1 MRQFVQIISLL
12 AFVPLAGVLLAD
24 PGDRVSGEGATSS
37 ASSQTAPKAA
47 PKAGAKAKS
56 RPQLAI
62 TPEREAAALNFVER
76 NHAELSELLAHL
88 KTSQPKQYEQ
98 AIKEIYRVTERLA
111 GVQERDTLHYELE
124 VKLWTA
130 QSRVQLLAARLK
142 MGDSESVKKEL
153 REALGRQIDARLDVL
168 KHQKQQ
174 AADRLAKAESDISQ
188 LEANKEQAI
197 ERQLEMLARG
207 AVGKNITKAPGNKSG
222 KRAAEKKAA
231 E

>member
-1 MRQFVQIISLL
+1 MRQLVQFISLV
-12 AFVPLAGVLLAD
+12 AVVALAGALLAD
-24 PGDRVSGEGATSS
+24 PGNSAASS
-37 ASSQTAPKAA
+37 ASSQAA
-47 PKAGAKAKS
+47 PKAGAKAKNK
-56 RPQLAI
+56 PPLAI
-62 TPEREAAALNFVER
+62 TPEREAAVLNFVER

-111 GVQERDTLHYELE
+111 GVQERDPLHYELE

-168 KHQKQQ
+168 KHQKEQ
-174 AADRLAKAESDISQ
+174 ASQRLAKVESDISQ
-188 LEANKEQAI
+188 LETNKEKAI

-207 AVGKNITKAPGNKSG
+207 AVGKNLTKAPGNKPG
-222 KRAAEKKAA
+222 KRAAEKTAGKKAA

>member
-12 AFVPLAGVLLAD
+12 GLVALAGVLLAD
-24 PGDRVSGEGATSS
+24 PGDSAASS
-37 ASSQTAPKAA
+37 APIPTAPKAS
-47 PKAGAKAKS
+47 AKAKNK
-56 RPQLAI
+56 PPLAI
-62 TPEREAAALNFVER
+62 TPEREAAAINFVER

-88 KTSQPKQYEQ
+88 KTSQPRQYEQ

-111 GVQERDTLHYELE
+111 GVQERDPLHYELE

-142 MGDSESVKKEL
+142 MGDGESVRKEL
-153 REALGRQIDARLDVL
+153 REALATQIDARLDVL

-174 AADRLAKAESDISQ
+174 AAERLAKMESDISQ
-188 LEANKEQAI
+188 LEDNKEKAI
-197 ERQLEMLARG
+197 QRQLEMLARG
-207 AVGKNITKAPGNKSG
+207 AGAKNLTNAPVSKPG